1 MFMTPMKIE
10 IKLKKAEPVH
20 WSNLNISNEALKSLV
35 ENNVEEQNHKSVG
48 VDPVDLSDL

>member
-1 MFMTPMKIE
+1 MTPMKVE

-20 WSNLNISNEALKSLV
+20 WANLNVDELVLQRIDKVEQEA
-35 ENNVEEQNHKSVG
+35 EHKCVG